1 MFYTPE
7 VIVIAA
13 LVFMIAFTIGYIVCY
28 KDERRLRKADAMFSL
43 RLAVFVAKSNPCNYP
58 ELRKIGSRLMR
69 LD

>member
-1 MFYTPE
+1 MFSTPE
-7 VIVIAA
+7 VLVIVAVAA
-13 LVFMIAFTIGYIVCY
+13 MIAFAIGYLVCY

>member
-1 MFYTPE
+1 MFSTPE

-13 LVFMIAFTIGYIVCY
+13 LVFTIAFAIGYIVCY

-69 LD
+69 LN